1 MQEFGALFDDVKFKK
16 GLQLNF
22 TSGKDGA
29 LITQVDN
36 KQVNCRNPLTVV
48 QTTDHI
54 IQVDGAHGALPIQH
68 CPTIMHQAFGTY
80 C

>member
-1 MQEFGALFDDVKFKK
+1 MQEFGALFDDIKFKK

-36 KQVNCRNPLTVV
+36 KQVSCRNFLAVV
-48 QTTDHI
+48 QATDNV
-54 IQVDGAHGALPIQH
+54 IQVDGAHGALPRQH
-68 CPTIMHQAFGTY
+68 CPTTLH
-80 C
+80 